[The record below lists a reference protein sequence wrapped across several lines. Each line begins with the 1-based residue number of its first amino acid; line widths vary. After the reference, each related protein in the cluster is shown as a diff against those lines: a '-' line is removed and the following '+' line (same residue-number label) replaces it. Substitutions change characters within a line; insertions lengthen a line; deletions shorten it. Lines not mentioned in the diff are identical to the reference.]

1 MASSLVQIRVDD
13 KLKEDVTAVYEQL
26 GLDLSTAV
34 RMFFKRSVAEQG
46 IPFSVRL
53 NDESK
58 INSSKNKISSNIMTA
73 MQSMANSAAENGISD
88 MSLDEINA
96 EISSARKEL

>member
-58 INSSKNKISSNIMTA
+58 INSPKNKISSNIMTA

-88 MSLDEINA
+88 MNLDEINA